1 MAREAAK
8 VAKEVAYE
16 HGGEETKR
24 RLAEEVAEVCR
35 DYCTESW
42 TEVLNC
48 PGVPADSELR
58 KAESVFFP
66 KHIREAPADLPPTT
80 ALSLPPLEQV
90 SDT

>member
-1 MAREAAK
+1 MAREDAK
-8 VAKEVAYE
+8 AAKEVAYE
-16 HGGEETKR
+16 HGGEETER

-42 TEVLNC
+42 TEVLNY

-58 KAESVFFP
+58 KAESEFFP
-66 KHIREAPADLPPTT
+66 EHIREAPTNLPPTT
-80 ALSLPPLEQV
+80 TLSLPPPEQV